1 MSVLDVSVN
10 GRASA
15 EDVYDPFQTVP
26 TDHLYKLGRHP
37 IEKDTAILPT
47 NAMEEFVNTLLGWLA
62 GRLTGAIV
70 WGNQRVGKT
79 QAIRYVMAN
88 GQALLGAPIPISLLS
103 AWDPTHSSL
112 SENRFFREL
121 LRAIG
126 SHVQGSATASDLRR
140 SAIDVMTD
148 QVRSTKEY
156 RYLLFIDEAQW
167 LAPVQLRYLMDLHN
181 HLKIADIRLI
191 TVLVGQPELIDNKL
205 SLRNA
210 RQNHLLGRFM
220 TATHQYTGLCAETE
234 FRRLC
239 RALDSQSEFPVGSG
253 IQYTQYFVPKA
264 YQAGW
269 RLEKQAA
276 LIWRTLD
283 QIMKENNVPSCKELP
298 MQAIMALVVWLLQVL
313 SDLDSESLCLERGI
327 VEEAIYR
334 VALVQIDDHAHQIS
348 KR

>member
-1 MSVLDVSVN
+1 MLNVSVN
-10 GRASA
+10 GRVDS
-15 EDVYDPFQTVP
+15 EDVFDPFQEIP
-26 TDHLYKLGRHP
+26 TEHLYKLGRHP

-47 NAMEEFVNTLLGWLA
+47 NSMEQFVNVLLGWLA

-88 GQALLGAPIPISLLS
+88 GQSLLGSPIPISLLS
-103 AWDPTHSSL
+103 AWDPAHSSL

-121 LRAIG
+121 LEAIG
-126 SHVQGSATASDLRR
+126 SPAQGSATAGNMRR

-148 QVRSTKEY
+148 QVRSAKEY

-191 TVLVGQPELIDNKL
+191 TILIGQPELMESKL
-205 SLRNA
+205 SLRNT

-220 TATHQYTGLCAETE
+220 TATHQYTGLCEGTE

-239 RALDSQSEFPVGSG
+239 RALDSESEFPVGSG

-264 YQAGW
+264 YQSGW

-283 QIMKENNVPSCKELP
+283 HVMKENHVPSCKELP
-298 MQAIMALVVWLLQVL
+298 MQAIMAMVVWLLQAL
-313 SDLDSESLCLERGI
+313 SDLDSAELCLERGM

-334 VALVQIDDHAHQIS
+334 VALIQIDDHAHQIG
-348 KR
+348 KH